1 MESRPI
7 SVGCNITPMVVQ
19 NKTPR
24 DGMKVESSNILLF
37 LLIKDDEE
45 KMLKIYLND
54 MKKKINFLEKTNW
67 MFKNNFDPQFLES

>member
-24 DGMKVESSNILLF
+24 DGMKVESSNIIIF
-37 LLIKDDEE
+37 T
-45 KMLKIYLND
+45 LKR
-54 MKKKINFLEKTNW
+54 
-67 MFKNNFDPQFLES
+67 